1 MNQLAKVKIKK
12 IDIVKVMT
20 GKEKGKKGKILMVFP
35 REKKIIIERL
45 NIVKRHTRPTQ
56 QMRQGGI
63 IEKEAKIHISN
74 VMIVCNKCDK
84 TTRVSM
90 KILENGKKIRTCK
103 HCGEMLD
110 RD

>member
-1 MNQLAKVKIKK
+1 MNQLANLKIKK
-12 IDIVKVMT
+12 NDIVKVMT
-20 GKEKGKKGKILMVFP
+20 GKEKGKKGKILMVF
-35 REKKIIIERL
+35 RLDKNVIVERL
-45 NIVKRHTRPTQ
+45 NIVKWHTRPTQ
-56 QMRQGGI
+56 QMRQGVI

>member
-1 MNQLAKVKIKK
+1 
-12 IDIVKVMT
+12 
-20 GKEKGKKGKILMVFP
+20 
-35 REKKIIIERL
+35 
-45 NIVKRHTRPTQ
+45 
-56 QMRQGGI
+56 MRQGGI

>member
-1 MNQLAKVKIKK
+1 MNQLANLKIKK
-12 IDIVKVMT
+12 NDIVKVMT

-35 REKKIIIERL
+35 MEKKVIVERL

-63 IEKEAKIHISN
+63 IEKEGKIHISN

>member
-1 MNQLAKVKIKK
+1 MNQLANLKIKK
-12 IDIVKVMT
+12 NDIVKVMT

-35 REKKIIIERL
+35 MEKKVIVERL

-63 IEKEAKIHISN
+63 IEKEGKIHISN
-74 VMIVCNKCDK
+74 IMIVCNKCDK

>member
-1 MNQLAKVKIKK
+1 MNQLANLKIKK
-12 IDIVKVMT
+12 NDIVKVMT

-35 REKKIIIERL
+35 REKKVIVERL

-63 IEKEAKIHISN
+63 IEKEGKIHISN

>member
-1 MNQLAKVKIKK
+1 MNQLARVKIKK
-12 IDIVKVMT
+12 NDIVKVLT

-35 REKKIIIERL
+35 VEKKVIVERL

-63 IEKEAKIHISN
+63 IEKEGKIHISN

>member
-1 MNQLAKVKIKK
+1 MNQLVNLKIKK
-12 IDIVKVMT
+12 NDIVKVMT

-35 REKKIIIERL
+35 MEKKVIVERL
-45 NIVKRHTRPTQ
+45 NIVKRHTRPSQ
-56 QMRQGGI
+56 KMSQGGI
-63 IEKEAKIHISN
+63 IEKEGKIHISN

-84 TTRVSM
+84 PTRVSM

>member
-1 MNQLAKVKIKK
+1 MNQLERVKIKK
-12 IDIVKVMT
+12 NDIVKVT
-20 GKEKGKKGKILMVFP
+20 AGKEKGKKGKILMVFP
-35 REKKIIIERL
+35 REKKVIVERL
-45 NIVKRHTRPTQ
+45 NIIKRHTRPTQ
-56 QMRQGGI
+56 QMREGGI
-63 IEKEAKIHISN
+63 IEKEGKLHISN

-84 TTRVSM
+84 TTRVAM

>member
-12 IDIVKVMT
+12 NDIVKVMT

-35 REKKIIIERL
+35 MEKKVIIERL

-74 VMIVCNKCDK
+74 VMIVCSSCKK
-84 TTRVSM
+84 PSRVGHRYESDS
-90 KILENGKKIRTCK
+90 KIRYCK
-103 HCGEMLD
+103 KCKASI
-110 RD
+110 

>member
-1 MNQLAKVKIKK
+1 MNQLANLKIKK
-12 IDIVKVMT
+12 NDIVKVMT

-35 REKKIIIERL
+35 MEKKVIVERL

-63 IEKEAKIHISN
+63 IEKEGKIHISN

-84 TTRVSM
+84 TTRISM

>member
-1 MNQLAKVKIKK
+1 MNQLANLKIKK
-12 IDIVKVMT
+12 NDIVKVMT

-35 REKKIIIERL
+35 MEKKVIVERL

-63 IEKEAKIHISN
+63 IEKEGKIHISN

-84 TTRVSM
+84 TTRVSI